1 MSEEQSHSHA
11 LFFSDV
17 PSEVEHLA
25 AIALGR
31 PWQRRSISATMDYSG
46 AAADK
51 QKQITMSVKIQ
62 LREVFFFLLRGRI
75 TVLTLSKIFR
85 L

>member
-46 AAADK
+46 ADGSRK
-51 QKQITMSVKIQ
+51 QTETNNYE
-62 LREVFFFLLRGRI
+62 R
-75 TVLTLSKIFR
+75 
-85 L
+85 